1 MTVGNRRLAD
11 GELEALVLDEL
22 WSADAS
28 LMPGDVLERLRPSHP
43 LAYTSVMTVLVR
55 LWNKGVVDRQ
65 PQGRGFAYRP
75 VQSREELV
83 ADGMRKLLETSE
95 DHGAALAHFLD
106 GMGTG
111 DRRRLRSLLDRG
123 RRKT

>member
-1 MTVGNRRLAD
+1 MTVGSRRLAD
-11 GELEALVLDEL
+11 GELEALVLDAL
-22 WSADAS
+22 WSADDW
-28 LMPGDVLERLRPSHP
+28 LMPGDVLEHLRPTHP

-55 LWNKGVVDRQ
+55 LWNKGIVDRQ

-83 ADGMRKLLETSE
+83 ADRMRQLLETSE

-106 GMGTG
+106 GMGSG

-123 RRKT
+123 RHKQ

>member
-1 MTVGNRRLAD
+1 VTVRNRRLAD
-11 GELEALVLDEL
+11 GELEALVLDAL
-22 WSADAS
+22 WSADEW
-28 LMPGDVLERLRPSHP
+28 LMPGDVLERLRPKHP

-55 LWNKGVVDRQ
+55 LRNKGMVERR

-75 VQSREELV
+75 VQTREELV
-83 ADGMRKLLETSE
+83 ADRMRELLETSE

-111 DRRRLRSLLDRG
+111 DRRRLRSLLNHG
-123 RRKT
+123 RRKA

>member
-22 WSADAS
+22 WSAGEW
-28 LMPGDVLERLRPSHP
+28 LMPGDVLERLRPTHP

-55 LWNKGVVDRQ
+55 LWNKGTVDRR

-83 ADGMRKLLETSE
+83 ADRMRDLLETSE
-95 DHGAALAHFLD
+95 DHSAALAHFLE

-123 RRKT
+123 RRRT